1 MLASAAA
8 VLAAAAASAPVAAG
22 QSPEAQDDP
31 RIADLM
37 TISIFMAV
45 FFPVFIVLLSFACL
59 RLFLPPDDDGPE
71 GSAAS
76 ASPAERSRRGPG
88 GLDADAIAALPLV
101 FYRDVRRHRIVAARD
116 GDGDDALECSVCLLE
131 FDDDDAL
138 RLLPTCPHA
147 FHPEC
152 IGLWLERHATC
163 PLCRASLLDAPPA
176 PLQPVAAAPLAPD
189 SPPDHPA
196 VVLIGDRRE
205 EEEEEEEEW
214 TRIQC
219 LARNRRVAGRQALPR
234 SNSTG
239 TTASSVAAGWTG
251 SRCGCRST
259 LRHVTSAVESVRVRE
274 GSAHGSTVGGSVR
287 GAVARLLSL
296 FTPGAG
302 RKGDGDD
309 KSLKAD
315 VAGASSNRRR
325 ENSSRG
331 AVGGEKRSQSNYY
344 IRNSVR
350 GEGRRVSCRSSDVEE
365 QKTQAKLPDL
375 HRASR
380 RAAAVPTSPLPPRPK
395 DGVRSKK
402 DGQRRRAPCQLH
414 PPPSHTALPSQLWP
428 RRTPTT
434 RLVACRSRLDLST
447 SVRTCGG
454 SRTVNLSWSP
464 PPPASSIAV
473 AVVDGEC
480 PIVCHR
486 RILAARRTQSS
497 LSSSTASSSSSLP
510 VSTCTATEASG
521 VCGGGSAAAAGAAGF
536 SRLAR
541 HSGQVTW
548 TWSHGSMQ
556 SGWNAWEHCGSSRS
570 TSPSSNS
577 ARQTAHSSPPLRCFL
592 ISAYGRTGSAAT
604 AAASSPRRRRPMDDP
619 CRSPFWAHRTK
630 MQSKTR
636 MKKAMM
642 ATLMT
647 TMDRVRVAVF
657 VSSGGGGACCAVTMA
672 RALKTARW
680 RWTIASGAGR
690 RPAFRRGNSI
700 LLGYSDFENQNTGS
714 INCSIRL
721 SHQLHC
727 AKAITKQVEQ
737 VRTLAHVPP
746 DLSELP
752 RNTIR
757 IPKNQPQQLPLG
769 DCNDLPY
776 LLLGRFDGR

>member
-176 PLQPVAAAPLAPD
+176 PLQPVATAPLAPD

-239 TTASSVAAGWTG
+239 HDGVVGGGGMDRFALRLPEHVRLEILMSH
-251 SRCGCRST
+251 R

-331 AVGGEKRSQSNYY
+331 AVGGEKRS
-344 IRNSVR
+344 V
-350 GEGRRVSCRSSDVEE
+350 
-365 QKTQAKLPDL
+365 
-375 HRASR
+375 
-380 RAAAVPTSPLPPRPK
+380 
-395 DGVRSKK
+395 
-402 DGQRRRAPCQLH
+402 
-414 PPPSHTALPSQLWP
+414 
-428 RRTPTT
+428 
-434 RLVACRSRLDLST
+434 
-447 SVRTCGG
+447 
-454 SRTVNLSWSP
+454 
-464 PPPASSIAV
+464 
-473 AVVDGEC
+473 
-480 PIVCHR
+480 
-486 RILAARRTQSS
+486 
-497 LSSSTASSSSSLP
+497 
-510 VSTCTATEASG
+510 
-521 VCGGGSAAAAGAAGF
+521 
-536 SRLAR
+536 
-541 HSGQVTW
+541 
-548 TWSHGSMQ
+548 
-556 SGWNAWEHCGSSRS
+556 
-570 TSPSSNS
+570 
-577 ARQTAHSSPPLRCFL
+577 
-592 ISAYGRTGSAAT
+592 
-604 AAASSPRRRRPMDDP
+604 
-619 CRSPFWAHRTK
+619 
-630 MQSKTR
+630 
-636 MKKAMM
+636 
-642 ATLMT
+642 
-647 TMDRVRVAVF
+647 
-657 VSSGGGGACCAVTMA
+657 
-672 RALKTARW
+672 
-680 RWTIASGAGR
+680 
-690 RPAFRRGNSI
+690 
-700 LLGYSDFENQNTGS
+700 
-714 INCSIRL
+714 
-721 SHQLHC
+721 
-727 AKAITKQVEQ
+727 
-737 VRTLAHVPP
+737 
-746 DLSELP
+746 
-752 RNTIR
+752 
-757 IPKNQPQQLPLG
+757 
-769 DCNDLPY
+769 
-776 LLLGRFDGR
+776 